1 MRAVLAFW
9 LAIAGTML
17 AVAVLARPLYT
28 LAHAI
33 DPDWVFNK
41 VMSRSWQLAMLVAI
55 GLVIRRLGLAGRADW
70 GYGLPQREFLRQF
83 ALALAL
89 GVLTMLPVAAAMIV
103 LDLRPPGP
111 GVDTARLLHL
121 LLSGCT
127 AGLAVALFEETLY
140 RGLMFTAVRRE
151 AGIRLAVASTAL
163 IYAAT
168 HFLAKTRIP
177 AGEPGW
183 DAGFTML
190 AGTLRAFADPAGIAD
205 AFAAL
210 LLIGVL
216 LALARH
222 WTGAI
227 ATSLG
232 LHAGWVWV
240 LKVTVGLTQ
249 PPGAAPHA
257 ALVSRFDGFTGWL
270 VAGWTLCLILV
281 LTFNRKRLRGLR
293 DPHAAN
299 V

>member
-163 IYAAT
+163 I
-168 HFLAKTRIP
+168 
-177 AGEPGW
+177 
-183 DAGFTML
+183 
-190 AGTLRAFADPAGIAD
+190 
-205 AFAAL
+205 
-210 LLIGVL
+210 
-216 LALARH
+216 
-222 WTGAI
+222 
-227 ATSLG
+227 
-232 LHAGWVWV
+232 
-240 LKVTVGLTQ
+240 
-249 PPGAAPHA
+249 
-257 ALVSRFDGFTGWL
+257 
-270 VAGWTLCLILV
+270 
-281 LTFNRKRLRGLR
+281 
-293 DPHAAN
+293 
-299 V
+299 